1 MTAQVNSLLL
11 EYACDTKEQFQEWL
25 RQRCDTDL
33 SRVDLD
39 DASDTSDF
47 VDPHPYLQFVV
58 VPVVSVGVFGLA
70 AVSSL
75 TLQWLTATFSF

>member
-25 RQRCDTDL
+25 RQRCDTEL
-33 SRVDLD
+33 SELSLD
-39 DASDTSDF
+39 ADDPEADF
-47 VDPHPYLQFVV
+47 VDPHPYIQFVV

-70 AVSSL
+70 AL
-75 TLQWLTATFSF
+75 TNFTLQWLTTAF